1 MKFPWL
7 KSSTRA
13 YLKEARKTRDFSFF
27 DLIHGYVY
35 LRFPYLYISLAKGD
49 HPLSRRLAPLLGF
62 LGRLI
67 EAQAKKKGNGQPTG
81 FADTYHGKV
90 MPVEEA
96 KRLVSIKQPIRV
108 ENLEQVIPFTRAR
121 DLILENPDHIA
132 ALDCPCRAGK
142 PHPCLPLDVCLIVGE
157 PFVSFVLEHHPKRAR
172 RITSEEA
179 MKILEE
185 EDERGHVHHAFF
197 KDAMLGRFYAI
208 CNCCSCCCGAMKAQ
222 REGTPMLISSGFISV
237 VDEDKCIACGTCA
250 GVCPFGAIQV
260 NGHAVI
266 VAESCMGCGICVR
279 HCSQG
284 ALSLQRDP
292 SRGEP
297 LEILHLIERTPYS
310 TGD

>member
-1 MKFPWL
+1 MKIPLL
-7 KSSTRA
+7 KPSTLAFLR
-13 YLKEARKTRDFSFF
+13 EARKTRNFTLF
-27 DLIHGYVY
+27 DAIHGYIY

-49 HPLSRRLAPLLGF
+49 HPLSRRLAPVLRWI
-62 LGRLI
+62 GRII
-67 EAQAKKKGNGQPTG
+67 ELQAKQGGNGNNPG

-90 MPVEEA
+90 MPVQEA
-96 KRLVSIKQPIRV
+96 KQLVSIKQPIHL
-108 ENLEQVIPFTRAR
+108 ENLEQVIPFSRAK

-132 ALDCPCRAGK
+132 VLDCPCRAGK
-142 PHPCLPLDVCLIVGE
+142 PQHCLPLDVCIIVGE
-157 PFVSFVLEHHPKRAR
+157 PFVRFVLEHHPKRAR

-179 MKILEE
+179 MRILEE

-222 REGTPMLISSGFISV
+222 REGTPMLISSGFVSA
-237 VDEDKCIACGTCA
+237 VDEERCIACGTCA
-250 GVCPFGAIQV
+250 QVCPFDAIQV

-266 VAESCMGCGICVR
+266 LSERCMGCGVCVG
-279 HCSQG
+279 HCLQE

-297 LEILHLIERTPYS
+297 LEIRRLVEMASPS
-310 TGD
+310 PED